1 METERKNTREELLLE
16 AFELLLSL
24 PEEKTAELLEEFGFN
39 P

>member
-1 METERKNTREELLLE
+1 MPEEKKRTREELLLE

-24 PEEKTAELLEEFGFN
+24 PEEKMAELLEKFGFN

>member
-1 METERKNTREELLLE
+1 MPEEKKKTREELLLE

-24 PEEKTAELLEEFGFN
+24 PEGKTAELLEEFGFN